1 MDLSLTSSQEMVK
14 SVARSFM
21 EREAPTDVI
30 VGLQRADSSL
40 EPGLWRK
47 ATALGWLGMLVPPE
61 YGGSG
66 ESLSD
71 AAVLYEELGRG
82 PLPGPFFSSGVLGAL
97 TVLEAGTEEQRREI
111 LPGLARGERVLSVA
125 ITEPNASW
133 GPAGITLA
141 PRRRDRTGPAA
152 ADRSG
157 STSAASSGEG
167 YTLDGTKLF
176 ASDATSATDLVVAV
190 RTGDGP
196 ADISLLHVD
205 ARAAGVTTRRLP
217 GFLSWQC
224 EVTFEGVDVP
234 AAALLG
240 GREHQGWA
248 ALARALERALPLL
261 CAYIVGGCQAV
272 FEKSVAHSQ
281 NRVQFGVPIG
291 RFQRVQD
298 HIVRLVNHLD
308 GARWATWEALWK
320 LDSGRPAAASVH
332 MAKAVASEAYLEAC
346 NAAHE
351 VHAGMGVL
359 TEYGLSAHTQM
370 SRTLFH
376 YLGDPRWHKR
386 RMADALQW

>member
-14 SVARSFM
+14 TVARSFM
-21 EREAPTDVI
+21 EREAPTDVV
-30 VGLQRADSSL
+30 VGLQRSESSL
-40 EPGLWRK
+40 APDLWNK
-47 ATALGWLGMLVPPE
+47 AAALGWLGMLVPAE

-66 ESLSD
+66 ETLSD

-97 TVLEAGTEEQRREI
+97 TVLEAGTEEQRQAL
-111 LPGLARGERVLSVA
+111 LPAVARGERVLSVA
-125 ITEPNASW
+125 VTEPSASW
-133 GPAGITLA
+133 GPAGITMA
-141 PRRRDRTGPAA
+141 PQRRD
-152 ADRSG
+152 G
-157 STSAASSGEG
+157 S
-167 YTLDGTKLF
+167 YRLDGTKLF
-176 ASDATSATDLVVAV
+176 VSDATAATDLIVAV
-190 RTGDGP
+190 RTGDAPG
-196 ADISLLHVD
+196 DVSLLHVD
-205 ARAAGVTTRRLP
+205 ARARGVAARRLP

-224 EVTFEGVDVP
+224 ELALDGVEVP
-234 AAALLG
+234 ATALLG

-281 NRVQFGVPIG
+281 NRVQFGVPVG

-298 HIVRLVNHLD
+298 HIIRLVNHLD

-320 LDSGRPAAASVH
+320 LDAGRPATASVH

-359 TEYGLSAHTQM
+359 IEYGLAAHTQM